1 LIEPSRCPS
10 RANLPREQIS
20 EPNLREVLRLA
31 IVNKAPTKLALAVK
45 QSLGGRYLGHLLSM
59 LSIESYNPQAF
70 VWHDLY
76 YIAELAKLEQVA
88 QAHFAASRKLGE
100 IIQAADQIHD

>member
-1 LIEPSRCPS
+1 MIQPSQCPS

-31 IVNKAPTKLALAVK
+31 IVNKAPDKLALAVK

-70 VWHDLY
+70 VWHDRF
-76 YIAELAKLEQVA
+76 YISELAKLEQVA
-88 QAHFAASRKLGE
+88 QDHFAASRKLGE
-100 IIQAADQIHD
+100 IIRAADQIYE